1 MTIGKLIENATKAF
15 LSQGLPTPRLDAEVL
30 LASYLNEDRTW
41 LYIHSGQDM
50 NATDAAGFSRW
61 VKRRQQ
67 GEPVAYIIGCK
78 EFWSLDFAVDS
89 RVLIPRPDTEVLV
102 EEVLKALD
110 INKTSG
116 KTSGPEIL
124 DLGTGSGA
132 IAVALAHECPEARI
146 TATDI
151 SREAL
156 AVAAG
161 NAERNRVASRIT
173 FLDGNLFSP
182 VKGCFDVIVSNPP
195 YITGGDYSQL
205 AVGVRNF
212 EPLEAL
218 LAGKEGMDFYESQF
232 FTPPYSRV
240 VFTELSRIPTSQI
253 PFFLRKLQQFEESVW
268 IIAMDIP
275 AFPFRLLRPSA
286 IRVNIE
292 SIKAYILTGSALT
305 HICLARSRQNP
316 GFNSKPRVQMSQLRS
331 HFIDA

>member
-50 NATDAAGFSRW
+50 NASDVAGFSRW
-61 VKRRQQ
+61 VTRRQQ

-102 EEVLKALD
+102 EEVLKALA

-116 KTSGPEIL
+116 KTSGSEIL

-218 LAGKEGMDFYESQF
+218 LAGKEGMDFYEKIIPQSACHLKPGGWLLLEIGDGQKELIEGLF
-232 FTPPYSRV
+232 RQSGAYQNVAFRKDYAGRWRV
-240 VFTELSRIPTSQI
+240 VKAM
-253 PFFLRKLQQFEESVW
+253 RKEE
-268 IIAMDIP
+268 
-275 AFPFRLLRPSA
+275 
-286 IRVNIE
+286 E
-292 SIKAYILTGSALT
+292 CG
-305 HICLARSRQNP
+305 
-316 GFNSKPRVQMSQLRS
+316 
-331 HFIDA
+331 